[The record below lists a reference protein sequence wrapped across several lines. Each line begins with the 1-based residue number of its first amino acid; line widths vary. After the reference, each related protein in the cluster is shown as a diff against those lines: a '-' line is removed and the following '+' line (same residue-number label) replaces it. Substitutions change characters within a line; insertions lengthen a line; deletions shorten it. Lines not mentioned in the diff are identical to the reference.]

1 MPNRP
6 CHPCRRRRPRPT
18 LVALGAALLLTIGCG
33 DDDATASAVAL
44 TSEEFIEVIVELREA
59 EREALETDSAAE
71 VFARR
76 KSEILAQH
84 QTSEEELRAFA
95 EAATRDLQGFAAIWE
110 DISNRLRRPVVPDS
124 L

>member
-1 MPNRP
+1 MRSDPAH
-6 CHPCRRRRPRPT
+6 CRRRPRRA
-18 LVALGAALLLTIGCG
+18 LLALGAALLLPVGCG
-33 DDDATASAVAL
+33 DDDATATAAAL

-76 KSEILAQH
+76 KAEILERH
-84 QTSEEELRAFA
+84 RTSEDEIRAFA
-95 EAATRDLQGFAAIWE
+95 EAATRDLQGFTTTWE
-110 DISNRLRRPVVPDS
+110 EISNRLRRPVAPDS